1 MKSQPRKSATDLI
14 AQTLI
19 SSPRTGDVFE
29 RVSAILEQA
38 RSNVVRAVNSN
49 MVVAYWLIG
58 REIVTEIQGGVD
70 RAEYGKQ
77 VLEDLSRRLTK
88 RYRTG
93 FSIPNLQDFR
103 KFYLAYPGRIA
114 IQYPSGTKSS
124 EAVPLQQNQYPEGR
138 KLVVTPISLTADSAS
153 QQGFFPQLSWSH
165 YRSLMRVGNADA
177 RWFYE
182 GEAAACGWGKR
193 TLERH
198 IHSQY
203 YERMLKSQH
212 PKVMRAQAY

>member
-1 MKSQPRKSATDLI
+1 
-14 AQTLI
+14 
-19 SSPRTGDVFE
+19 
-29 RVSAILEQA
+29 
-38 RSNVVRAVNSN
+38 
-49 MVVAYWLIG
+49 
-58 REIVTEIQGGVD
+58 
-70 RAEYGKQ
+70 
-77 VLEDLSRRLTK
+77 
-88 RYRTG
+88 
-93 FSIPNLQDFR
+93 
-103 KFYLAYPGRIA
+103 
-114 IQYPSGTKSS
+114 
-124 EAVPLQQNQYPEGR
+124 
-138 KLVVTPISLTADSAS
+138 AS

-212 PKVMRAQAY
+212 PKAMRAQAY